1 MVSCSVIE
9 SDSAPVKFLL
19 DVWTVINLEMVAL
32 ATKRLL
38 LHAVCRIYRYETLK
52 YPVLSYT
59 VFLYSCIYKHLT
71 FIVFKHLRLI
81 VVIELF

>member
-9 SDSAPVKFLL
+9 SDSAHVKFLL

-59 VFLYSCIYKHLT
+59 VTFTIVICLKYNCT
-71 FIVFKHLRLI
+71 FI
-81 VVIELF
+81 

>member
-59 VFLYSCIYKHLT
+59 VTFTIVICLKYNCT
-71 FIVFKHLRLI
+71 FI
-81 VVIELF
+81 